1 MKIKI
6 NQLTYIFL
14 LLSFL
19 SGYFEYMYLYLL
31 IIFIHESGHYFF
43 SIIVKSKCKEIRIYP
58 FGGLTVYNEDL
69 NISTNKELFILI
81 GGIIFQLLFMLLCTI
96 LYKNGFIIQRV
107 YNIILKIN
115 KLLISFNFMPI
126 LPLDGGKLL
135 NIILD
140 KIFNY
145 KLANI
150 ISIIISVLF
159 MLLFILKN
167 KTYFG
172 IILLLFLIKSIIL
185 EINSINIKY
194 YKFLLERYQKNYN
207 FKKIRIINNIN
218 NFKRDNY
225 HIINNIFEKDYL
237 NKLFDRKH

>member
-1 MKIKI
+1 
-6 NQLTYIFL
+6 
-14 LLSFL
+14 
-19 SGYFEYMYLYLL
+19 MYLYLL